1 MLAVKKSVMLLHCTC
16 SYTLNA
22 ILPFSLLGESFNE
35 GKFIMLELQLWLSY
49 VQKREKKNISVQE
62 ITIYCIMSN
71 FPHVKGFPRPPHINE
86 ARYVSPTYCNV
97 YETMFHKRVT
107 EE

>member
-49 VQKREKKNISVQE
+49 VQKREKKKHFSSGNNYIL
-62 ITIYCIMSN
+62 YN
-71 FPHVKGFPRPPHINE
+71 VKLSPCEGF
-86 ARYVSPTYCNV
+86 SQT
-97 YETMFHKRVT
+97 TTHK
-107 EE
+107 